1 MMKVLMLV
9 AYVLIIATVVY
20 TLDTQT
26 ERNKFFKDFTTCAD
40 ELNSSRDFN
49 RHVIKCMFEK
59 NFLVDEQGRMKK
71 DEILRYFG
79 YITSSQEELQKI
91 ASCIDHELDNRNEE
105 SNDKKTLAAIDCFL
119 FKLSIITRHF

>member
-1 MMKVLMLV
+1 MKVLMLV
-9 AYVLIIATVVY
+9 VYVLTIATVVY

-26 ERNKFFKDFTTCAD
+26 KRNKFFKDFTTCAD
-40 ELNSSRDFN
+40 ELNLPREFD

-91 ASCIDHELDNRNEE
+91 ASCIDYELDDRNEE
-105 SNDKKTLAAIDCFL
+105 SNDKKTLAAINCFL